1 MISMLKNIL
10 FVKILEKKN
19 FLFLIFLKN
28 LTMADIRKF
37 LNTQEAYLTGKNYLR
52 NTILRLKKELVV

>member
-1 MISMLKNIL
+1 MISMFKNIL
-10 FVKILEKKN
+10 FVTILEKKN

-28 LTMADIRKF
+28 LTMADIGKF

-52 NTILRLKKELVV
+52 NTILRLKKE